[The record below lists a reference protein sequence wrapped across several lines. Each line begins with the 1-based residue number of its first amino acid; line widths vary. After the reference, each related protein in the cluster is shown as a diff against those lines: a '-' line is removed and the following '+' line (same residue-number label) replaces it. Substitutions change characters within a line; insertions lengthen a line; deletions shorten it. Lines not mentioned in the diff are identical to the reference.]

1 MFKLFNL
8 FVGDIGVDLGTSR
21 TTIYLKNKGVLI
33 NEPTIVAINTRTDQI
48 IALGES
54 ALKMEGRA
62 PGHIKVIR
70 PVVNGVVVN
79 FEVAEKMVKNL
90 LNRISGG
97 AFYSARPIIIT
108 AVPLDVTEVEKKSL
122 EDIMLQVGA
131 KKVFLVER
139 PVAAAIG
146 CNLPIQDPIAS
157 LVVEIGAGLTEIAVI
172 SLSGIVA
179 WRSLKI
185 GGDSLDSAIINFIRD
200 RHSLLIG
207 KKTAEEIKIKIGS
220 VFIDKPLEMKVK
232 GRDLSTGLPREIKVN
247 NEEFKEI
254 ILPQIKNII
263 ENIREVIE
271 ETPPEL
277 VSDIY
282 ERGIVLSGGVS
293 LLQGLVKLIGEE
305 IKAPVHLS
313 NDASDASGSVIH
325 GLGMIL
331 EDFNNLKDVIIPSA
345 SD

>member
-8 FVGDIGVDLGTSR
+8 FAGDIGIDLGTSH

-33 NEPTIVAINTRTDQI
+33 NEPTIVAINTRTDRI

-70 PVVNGVVVN
+70 PIVHGVVTD

-90 LNRISGG
+90 LNRLSQS
-97 AFYSARPIIIT
+97 AFFYSAKPRIIT

-139 PVAAAIG
+139 PMAAAIG

-157 LVVEIGAGLTEIAVI
+157 MVVEIGAGLTEIAII

-185 GGDSLDSAIINFIRD
+185 GGDSLDNAIINFVRD
-200 RHSLLIG
+200 KYGLLLG
-207 KKTAEEIKIKIGS
+207 KKSAEEVKIKIGS
-220 VFIDKPLEMKVK
+220 VFADKPLEMKTK

-247 NEEFKEI
+247 NEELRGI

-271 ETPPEL
+271 EAPPEL

-282 ERGIVLSGGVS
+282 ERGLILSGGVS
-293 LLQGLVKLIGEE
+293 LLQGLVKLIGKEVK
-305 IKAPVHLS
+305 IPVHLS
-313 NDASDASGSVIH
+313 NVASGSVIQ

>member
-8 FVGDIGVDLGTSR
+8 FAGDIGIDLGTSH

-33 NEPTIVAINTRTDQI
+33 NEPTIVAINTRTDRI

-70 PVVNGVVVN
+70 PIVHGVVTD

-90 LNRISGG
+90 LNRLSQS
-97 AFYSARPIIIT
+97 AFYSARPRIIT

-139 PVAAAIG
+139 PIAAAIG
-146 CNLPIQDPIAS
+146 CNLPIQDSIAS

-185 GGDSLDSAIINFIRD
+185 GGASLDNTIINFVRD
-200 RHSLLIG
+200 KYGLLLG
-207 KKTAEEIKIKIGS
+207 KKSAEEVKIKIGS
-220 VFIDKPLEMKVK
+220 VFIDKPLETKTK
-232 GRDLSTGLPREIKVN
+232 GRDLSTGLPREIKIN
-247 NEEFKEI
+247 NEELREV

-263 ENIREVIE
+263 ENIRETIE

-293 LLQGLVKLIGEE
+293 LLQGFVKLIGKE
-305 IKAPVHLS
+305 IKIPVYLS
-313 NDASDASGSVIH
+313 HDASGSVIH